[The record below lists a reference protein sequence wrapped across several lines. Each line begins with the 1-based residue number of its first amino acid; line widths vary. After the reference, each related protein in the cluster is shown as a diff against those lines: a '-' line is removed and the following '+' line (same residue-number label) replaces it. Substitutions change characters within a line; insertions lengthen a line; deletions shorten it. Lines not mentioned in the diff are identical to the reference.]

1 MSNIVCEQ
9 SQGNTHLKRILGED
23 YDFWSRI
30 IAPGSKYYALF
41 ENIHDVLSDNDDDGD
56 CLTFFANYL
65 NEDRWEIGEKAILA
79 EFKDADIGNQ
89 IFVYGSL
96 LPQPMQDSD
105 DFIVKALFIT
115 THKMFVKQYAT
126 DDEEHDFEYYYYVDW
141 TDIASV
147 KLEYGEDEDSS
158 FFNFYDRE
166 GEERFFIDT
175 VLLGDFDG
183 DNDKLNS
190 WLRFF
195 KEVIGHYSNSK
206 STARKTNGK
215 TGNTNDLGVD
225 SKQTRTQSSV
235 LAKEELSTQKEI
247 ETAYNKLLDILGDAN
262 EEISDLY
269 GVNSQ
274 FNNVKQI
281 IESAFKTKMSEARN
295 ELRAAMKDT
304 VWDNLV
310 IAFFGETNA
319 GKSTIIE
326 TFRILF
332 DENRKKE
339 DGLIVGD
346 GRHDFTKTY
355 EEYQLSISG
364 HHFTLIDVPGIEG
377 DETDFKDVI
386 KTALHKAHCVFYVQ
400 GHNKK
405 PDRATAEKIK
415 KYLGDW
421 VKVYSI
427 YNVRGGVSNYD
438 EEEERETLLTEGVQK
453 TENLI
458 KTEFKSILGDVY
470 AGHITLQGLLAMS
483 SKAEFSEK
491 REDLIRGQQKLLSY
505 FDGSP
510 DKVLQFSQFKT
521 LTNLVEQKAGNFKT
535 EIIEANKQKLISL
548 ASRIA
553 DEMEQMMDSQNKYLS
568 SLRTRLDTVKRDVC
582 YNGLDSAK
590 RNIGN
595 KCKNAVDKTYG
606 DLKADIFNLIENEP
620 ENIKEQ
626 AQHRQEIRM
635 NELGNVIKSIVS
647 TELSKVQS
655 TANRKIKEL
664 DGIKLRPI
672 SFRYSAKINL
682 NIDFTEALEE
692 LDVDWND
699 VANWVGKTAGT
710 AAAGAALGSFIPGI
724 GTLIGAA
731 GGAIIG
737 GIAHAC
743 SGDGGKAD
751 ARKSASDAI
760 EKAKQ
765 KVKNN
770 ISSMLSSV
778 LNEIDSQG
786 RKLKS
791 SIDKEKSNI
800 DELQDNLENFD
811 EDVRNFVKRIK
822 HKQYGRI

>member
-1 MSNIVCEQ
+1 MKTGDNQ
-9 SQGNTHLKRILGED
+9 SQENNQTKRILGENF
-23 YDFWSRI
+23 DFWSRI
-30 IAPGSKYYALF
+30 IAPESKYYAFF
-41 ENIHDVLSDNDDDGD
+41 ENIHDEISDDGD
-56 CLTFFANYL
+56 DDDCLMFFANYL
-65 NEDRWEIGEKAILA
+65 NEDRWEAGEKAIIA
-79 EFKDADIGNQ
+79 EFKDADIGDQ

-96 LPQPMQDSD
+96 LTLPMQDSD
-105 DFIVKALFIT
+105 DSIVKALFIT
-115 THKMFVKQYAT
+115 THKMFVKQLAT
-126 DDEEHDFEYYYYVDW
+126 DDEEHDFEYNFYVDW

-166 GEERFFIDT
+166 GEECFFIDT

-190 WLRFF
+190 WLHFF
-195 KEVIGHYSNSK
+195 KEAIGHYSNSNNG
-206 STARKTNGK
+206 RKIRDMK
-215 TGNTNDLGVD
+215 KAANDLGVD
-225 SKQTRTQSSV
+225 TKQTRACSSV
-235 LAKEELSTQKEI
+235 SPKNELSTQKEI

-262 EEISDLY
+262 EEISDLH

-281 IESAFKTKMSEARN
+281 VESAFKTKMSEARN
-295 ELRAAMKDT
+295 ELSAAMKDT

-355 EEYQLSISG
+355 EEYHLSISG
-364 HHFTLIDVPGIEG
+364 HDFTLIDVPGIEG
-377 DETDFKDVI
+377 DEAEFKDVI

-421 VKVYSI
+421 VKVYSV

-438 EEEERETLLTEGVQK
+438 EEEERETLITSGVQK

-470 AGHITLQGLLAMS
+470 AGHVTLQGLLAMS
-483 SKAEFSEK
+483 AKAEFSEQ
-491 REDLIRGQQKLLSY
+491 REDLRRGQQKLLSY

-548 ASRIA
+548 AGRIA
-553 DEMEQMMDSQNKYLS
+553 GEMELVMDSQNEYLE

-582 YNGLDSAK
+582 YNGLDAAK
-590 RNIGN
+590 RNIVN
-595 KCKNAVDKTYG
+595 KCKNAADKAYG

-620 ENIKEQ
+620 EDIKWQ
-626 AQHRQEIRM
+626 AQHRQEVRM

-664 DGIKLRPI
+664 DGINLRPI
-672 SFRYSAKINL
+672 SFRHSAQINL

-760 EKAKQ
+760 EKARQ
-765 KVKNN
+765 KAKNN

-786 RKLKS
+786 RKLKT

-800 DELQDNLENFD
+800 DELQDSLDSFD